1 MSETENNEVKNV
13 SWATVLVITGLVF
26 FVIGLVMRSP
36 AVWVVAVAML
46 GAGAVTQLI
55 TTRGRAR

>member
-1 MSETENNEVKNV
+1 MSETGNDDVKNV
-13 SWATVLVITGLVF
+13 SWATVLVITAVVF
-26 FVIGLVMRSP
+26 FVIGLVMRAP
-36 AVWVVAVAML
+36 AVWVFSLVLL